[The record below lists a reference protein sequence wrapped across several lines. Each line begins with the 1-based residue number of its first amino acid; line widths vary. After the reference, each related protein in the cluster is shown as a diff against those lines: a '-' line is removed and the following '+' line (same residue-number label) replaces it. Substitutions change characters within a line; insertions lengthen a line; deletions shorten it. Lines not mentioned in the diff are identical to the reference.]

1 VKIEPQESDR
11 LRAHK
16 LHCMFSGLP
25 LAQHIAS
32 EWALMHLSALQRLV
46 KPERTLEIGAGIG
59 TITSML
65 LYSTAEITA
74 VEPES
79 QFREELRKN
88 IGLHDRLRVVSDLKT
103 VEPPFDLVVIDG
115 EFPTGYRKVI
125 GAKTLLFIE
134 GSRTHQRRELKR
146 EWVSYLPDPFIE
158 HTIKPRLKKKGCHI
172 AWL

>member
-46 KPERTLEIGAGIG
+46 KPKRTLEIGAGIG

-79 QFREELRKN
+79 RFREELRKN

-115 EFPTGYRKVI
+115 EFPRNWEKVI
-125 GAKTLLFIE
+125 GKHTLLFLE
-134 GSRTHQRRELKR
+134 GVRAAQCRALKR
-146 EWVSYLPDPFIE
+146 EFVTYIPE
-158 HTIKPRLKKKGCHI
+158 GQKKGCHI
-172 AWL
+172 AGL